1 MNNFLAP
8 QKRISLYKKL
18 NTDLSGGNICPDDI
32 LQICRSKKIPST
44 EESLITAAISSG
56 RCADGLHFAWHI
68 ANCAYEVRKNVL
80 TQIIGPVILLT
91 LSALI
96 FYYAVTVH

>member
-8 QKRISLYKKL
+8 QKRISLYKKIH
-18 NTDLSGGNICPDDI
+18 TDLSGGHICPDDI
-32 LQICRSKKIPST
+32 LQICRSEKIPST

-68 ANCAYEVRKNVL
+68 ANCSYEVRKNIL

-96 FYYAVTVH
+96 IFNMR

>member
-1 MNNFLAP
+1 MKIFCSH

-18 NTDLSGGNICPDDI
+18 HTDLSGGHICPDEI
-32 LQICRSKKIPST
+32 LQICRSERVPAI
-44 EESLITAAISSG
+44 EENLITASISSG

-68 ANCAYEVRKNVL
+68 ANCSYEVRKNVL
-80 TQIIGPVILLT
+80 TQIIGPVILLI

-96 FYYAVTVH
+96 IFSMR

>member
-1 MNNFLAP
+1 MKIFCSH

-18 NTDLSGGNICPDDI
+18 HTALSGRHMCPDEI
-32 LQICRSKKIPST
+32 LQICRSERIPAI

-56 RCADGLHFAWHI
+56 RCADGLHFARQI
-68 ANCAYEVRKNVL
+68 AYCAYEVRNNIL
-80 TQIIGPVILLT
+80 TQIIGPGIILT

-96 FYYAVTVH
+96 ILSMR